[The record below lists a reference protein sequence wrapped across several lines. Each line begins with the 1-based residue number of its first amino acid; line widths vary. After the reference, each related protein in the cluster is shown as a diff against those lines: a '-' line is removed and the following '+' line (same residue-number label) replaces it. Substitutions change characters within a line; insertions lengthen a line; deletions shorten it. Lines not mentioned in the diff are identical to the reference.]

1 MTLTLRAA
9 VSLGLLYFA
18 LSGINTAAIGARLA
32 DLKVIWLV
40 AGIALGFVQ
49 LALMAPR
56 WPRIARACGAELPLG
71 RAFQLGLIATF
82 FNQVLPSTVGGD
94 AMRIWLF
101 ARDGQ
106 GWTRATYSVLLDRF
120 IGVLGLAILVVAC
133 LPWSLALIQNPIGR
147 LALLVIGLGSIGAA
161 CAFVALG
168 YLKWNVLQRLA
179 PLRHLHRM
187 SAIARQLLFRATDAG
202 TVLGLSLV
210 NHMLTAGSAWCA
222 AQAVDASFGFFHAL
236 VLLPPVLLISTLPIS
251 VAGWGVREKS
261 LVLAFAYAGL
271 SESNGFLVSV
281 LLGAMMIAV
290 GMVGGIVWLA
300 SSDRTKPN
308 EGPSRT
314 EDSATKSVP
323 QAAD

>member
-1 MTLTLRAA
+1 MRPWMTLALRAA

-18 LSGINTAAIGARLA
+18 LSGVNTAAIGARLA
-32 DLKVIWLV
+32 DLKPAWLV

-49 LALMAPR
+49 LGLLAPR
-56 WPRIARACGAELPLG
+56 WQRIASACGAELPLG
-71 RAFQLGLIATF
+71 RAFQLVLIAAF

-106 GWTRATYSVLLDRF
+106 GWARATYSVLLDRF
-120 IGVLGLAILVVAC
+120 IGVLALAILVVAC

-147 LALLVIGLGSIGAA
+147 AALLVIGLGSIVAA
-161 CAFVALG
+161 AGFVALG
-168 YLKWNVLQRLA
+168 YLKWNFLQRIP
-179 PLRHLHRM
+179 PLRHLHQM
-187 SAIARQLLFRATDAG
+187 SIIARRMLFRASDAG
-202 TVLGLSLV
+202 VLLGLSLMI
-210 NHMLTAGSAWCA
+210 HALTAGSAWCA
-222 AQAVDASFGFFHAL
+222 AQAVDAQFSFFHAL

-271 SESNGFLVSV
+271 SESSGFLVSV

-290 GMVGGIVWLA
+290 GLAGGVVWLIGP
-300 SSDRTKPN
+300 DRAKNRGEAGEAQLKT
-308 EGPSRT
+308 
-314 EDSATKSVP
+314 
-323 QAAD
+323 

>member
-1 MTLTLRAA
+1 MTLALRAA

-18 LSGINTAAIGARLA
+18 LSGVNTAAIGARLA
-32 DLKVIWLV
+32 DLKPAWLIAGV
-40 AGIALGFVQ
+40 ALAFVQ
-49 LALMAPR
+49 LALLAPR
-56 WPRIARACGAELPLG
+56 WQRIAKACGAELALG
-71 RAFQLGLIATF
+71 RAFQLGLIAAF

-94 AMRIWLF
+94 AMRVWLF

-120 IGVLGLAILVVAC
+120 IGVLALAILVVAC
-133 LPWSLALIQNPIGR
+133 LPWSMTLIQNSIGR
-147 LALLVIGLGSIGAA
+147 AALLVIGLGSIAA
-161 CAFVALG
+161 ALAFIALG
-168 YLKWNVLQRLA
+168 YLKWNVLQRFA

-187 SAIARQLLFRATDAG
+187 SVIARQLLFRAADAG
-202 TVLGLSLV
+202 TVIGLSLV
-210 NHMLTAGSAWCA
+210 VHVLTAGIAWCA

-281 LLGAMMIAV
+281 LLGATMIAV
-290 GMVGGIVWLA
+290 GLVGGIVWLV
-300 SSDRTKPN
+300 SSDRSKPD
-308 EGPSRT
+308 EAPLKT
-314 EDSATKSVP
+314 
-323 QAAD
+323 